1 MIKCTNNI
9 KSNIVYWLI
18 LLFCYLFL
26 HIQILEK
33 TLYNNNRRKQ
43 KTNYFYYCLIN
54 IFYEVTHDLGIT
66 VILI

>member
-33 TLYNNNRRKQ
+33 TLYNNNSKEN
-43 KTNYFYYCLIN
+43 KKLITF
-54 IFYEVTHDLGIT
+54 IIV
-66 VILI
+66 